1 MSAGFSLSL
10 LHPLLLVAGLVLPLL
25 WLLLRVTP
33 PRPQTIVFPPL
44 RLLLDLVPAQKSP
57 ARSPWWLTAL
67 RMLVAGLLIVAMAGP
82 VWRPQQAGTSLLR
95 GPLVLMM
102 DDGWASAKDW
112 EQRQATAQGLVELAA
127 EQSRP
132 VALLAFSRPDQGL
145 VLKEARA
152 VLADLRSL
160 APVAFSPD
168 RSAALPAL
176 RAFLSDQPVASLVW
190 ITDGLQIVH
199 AKPDVPPAESFTALL
214 KPLLKDHPLDIIHP
228 DKAPLALTGRQD
240 HEAGLTVAV
249 SRGWD
254 GESEAFSLVARDLKG
269 RILSRGDGLFEHEDA
284 NQVVTLKL
292 PLELRQDVARIE
304 IEQGRSAGSVWL
316 SDESQHRRRVA
327 IVSETAGDAAQVLL
341 SPLTYISRALSPFAE
356 VRLSKQAPTEAIA
369 SLLDENPSVLVLA
382 DIGQLPEGAKQTI
395 AGFIDKG
402 GVVVR
407 FSSTGLASSGD
418 DLVPVPLRRG
428 GRSLGGALAW
438 DTPRA
443 LHAFEADSPFFGLK
457 IPQDVTIN
465 RQILAEPGPEL
476 SRKVWAHLVDGTPVV
491 TAQARGQGI
500 LVLFHVTADPLWS
513 TLPLSGLFV
522 DMLRRVVNL
531 SGSHNA
537 TRLQGA
543 SPQKASVLAP
553 VKTLDGFGQLGTPPA
568 TALPFKPDTTAP
580 EHSPVADKDHP
591 AGLYGSVD
599 APVAVNILG
608 PRSRMVALDLESLP
622 ARLVP
627 LKTPVPLDLRP
638 WLVGI
643 AAALFALDSLA
654 VIILAGIGWR
664 VWRTKPWV
672 AGMVLAF
679 VIMACAVLMPPHPLQ
694 AAPLAPKDTDSALST
709 RLAYIITGNAGI
721 DETSLAGLTGLTDYI
736 AKHTAL
742 EPAAPV
748 GVNPALDELGVYPLL
763 YWPMAASQPVPSAA
777 ALAKI
782 DAFMKNGGT
791 IIFDTRDAGFGS
803 GAVSPETRLLRT
815 ILAGMSIPA
824 LEPVPQDHVLT
835 RTFYLVERFPGRFAD
850 GKTFIEALVRSETGK
865 GERPTRAGDGVSPI
879 VITSN
884 DLAAAW
890 AVGRRGEPLQPI
902 NQTMPRQREMSLRG
916 GVNLVMYTLTGNYK
930 ADQVHVP
937 ALLERLGQ

>member
-1 MSAGFSLSL
+1 MSVVSSLAV
-10 LHPLLLVAGLVLPLL
+10 LHPLLLLAGLALPVL

-33 PRPQTIVFPPL
+33 PRPQTILFPPL

-67 RMLVAGLLIVAMAGP
+67 RILVAGLLILAMAGP
-82 VWRPQQAGTSLLR
+82 VWRPQQSATGSLQ
-95 GPLVLMM
+95 GPLLLMI
-102 DDGWASAKDW
+102 DDGWSSAKDW
-112 EQRQATAQGLVELAA
+112 EQRQATAQGLIELAA

-132 VALLAFSRPDQGL
+132 VALLGFSRPDQGL
-145 VLKEARA
+145 VLKEAGA
-152 VLADLRSL
+152 ALADLRALSP
-160 APVAFSPD
+160 APFTPD
-168 RSAALPAL
+168 RASVLPAL
-176 RAFLSDQPVASLVW
+176 RAFVAAQPALAVVW
-190 ITDGLQIVH
+190 ITDGLQIDADKED
-199 AKPDVPPAESFTALL
+199 AKASEPFTNLL
-214 KPLLKDHPLDIIHP
+214 KPLLNDHPLDIIHP
-228 DKAPLALTGRQD
+228 RTAPLVLTGRQD
-240 HEAGLTVAV
+240 QEAGLNVSV

-254 GESEAFSLVARDLKG
+254 GETAAFALVARDAKG
-269 RILSRGDGLFEHEDA
+269 RILGRAEGMFEHEDV
-284 NQVVTLKL
+284 NQTVTLPL
-292 PLELRQDVARIE
+292 PLELRQDVARLE

-327 IVSETAGDAAQVLL
+327 IVSETASDASQVLL

-356 VRLSKQAPTEAIA
+356 VRLSKQAPTEAIN

-382 DIGQLPEGAKQTI
+382 DIGQLPDGAKQKI
-395 AGFIDKG
+395 EQFIDKG
-402 GVVVR
+402 GVVLR
-407 FSSTGLASSGD
+407 FSSTGLAAAGD

-465 RQILAEPGPEL
+465 RQILAEPGPDL
-476 SRKVWAHLVDGTPVV
+476 DRRVWAHLVDGTPVV

-531 SGSHNA
+531 SGPQNT
-537 TRLQGA
+537 TRLTKSG
-543 SPQKASVLAP
+543 PQKPALLAP

-568 TALPFKPDTTAP
+568 SALPIKPDTSAP
-580 EHSPVADKDHP
+580 DSILVADRDHP

-599 APVAVNILG
+599 APLAVNVLG
-608 PRSRMVALDLESLP
+608 PRSRMAPLDLEALP
-622 ARLVP
+622 ARLIP
-627 LKTPVPLDLRP
+627 LETPAPFDVRP
-638 WLVGI
+638 WLVGL
-643 AAALFALDSLA
+643 AAVLFALDSLA
-654 VIILAGIGWR
+654 VIVLAGVGWR
-664 VWRTKPWV
+664 VWRAKPV
-672 AGMVLAF
+672 LTGLVLAC
-679 VIMACAVLMPPHPLQ
+679 IMLLPHPLH
-694 AAPLAPKDTDSALST
+694 AGPLGPKDTDSALAT
-709 RLAYIITGNAGI
+709 RLAYVITGHAGI

-742 EPAAPV
+742 EPALPV
-748 GVNPALDELGVYPLL
+748 GVNPAVDELGVYPLL
-763 YWPMAASQPVPSAA
+763 YWPMAAGQPVPSAP

-791 IIFDTRDAGFGS
+791 IIFDTRDAGFGTS
-803 GAVSPETRLLRT
+803 AISPETRLLRT

-824 LEPVPQDHVLT
+824 LEPVPSDHVLT
-835 RTFYLVERFPGRFAD
+835 RTFYLVDRFPGRFAD
-850 GKTFIEALVRSETGK
+850 GKTYIEALVRGESGK
-865 GERPTRAGDGVSPI
+865 SERPTRAGDGVSPI

-884 DLAAAW
+884 DLASAW

-902 NQTMPRQREMSLRG
+902 NQTMPRQREMALRG